1 MFILTDEIL
10 LKIVPKLEIERA
22 KKLSQLINEICPMYG
37 IDSANILHEFLAN
50 VIHESNHFED
60 KVEKLNYSAKR
71 LIQVWPTRFQSWE
84 KAVKFSANEKL
95 LAEEVYGNRRD
106 LGNIQPGDG
115 WRFRGSGFIQMTGR
129 LNFVAF
135 SSFIR
140 QKFKII
146 KPLDQIADDIRTNDD
161 MALHSAC
168 YIFAIS
174 KNLISAAIANNMIH
188 IVKRINGGLTG
199 LDSRLE
205 LYTLCMNNIVDFS

>member
-71 LIQVWPTRFQSWE
+71 LIQVWPTRFQSFE

-146 KPLDQIADDIRTNDD
+146 KPLDEIADDIRTNDD

-205 LYTLCMNNIVDFS
+205 LYTLCKNNIVDFS

>member
-37 IDSANILHEFLAN
+37 IDSANILHEFIAN

-71 LIQVWPTRFQSWE
+71 LIQVWPTRFQSFE
-84 KAVKFSANEKL
+84 KAVKFSSNEKL

-146 KPLDQIADDIRTNDD
+146 KPLDEIADDIRTNDD

-205 LYTLCMNNIVDFS
+205 LYTLCKNNIVDFS

>member
-205 LYTLCMNNIVDFS
+205 LYTLCKNNIVDFS

>member
-22 KKLSQLINEICPMYG
+22 KKLSQLINQICPMYG

-174 KNLISAAIANNMIH
+174 KDLISAAIANNMIH

-205 LYTLCMNNIVDFS
+205 LYTLCKNNIVDFS

>member
-205 LYTLCMNNIVDFS
+205 LYTLCKNNIIDFS

>member
-1 MFILTDEIL
+1 MFILTEEIL

-71 LIQVWPTRFQSWE
+71 LIQVWPTRFQSFE

-174 KNLISAAIANNMIH
+174 KDLISAAIANNMIH

-205 LYTLCMNNIVDFS
+205 LYTLCKNNIVDFS

>member
-1 MFILTDEIL
+1 MFILTGEIL
-10 LKIVPKLEIERA
+10 IKIVPKLEIERA
-22 KKLSQLINEICPMYG
+22 KKLSQLINQICPMYG

-84 KAVKFSANEKL
+84 KAVKFSANDKL

>member
-174 KNLISAAIANNMIH
+174 KDLISAAIANNMIH

-205 LYTLCMNNIVDFS
+205 LYTLCKNNIVDFS

>member
-174 KNLISAAIANNMIH
+174 KDLISAAIANNMIH

-205 LYTLCMNNIVDFS
+205 LYTLCKNNIIDFS

>member
-1 MFILTDEIL
+1 MFILTGEIL
-10 LKIVPKLEIERA
+10 IKIVPKLEIERA

-71 LIQVWPTRFQSWE
+71 LIQVWPTRFQSFE

-146 KPLDQIADDIRTNDD
+146 KPLDEIADDIRTNDD

-205 LYTLCMNNIVDFS
+205 LYTLCKNNIVDFS

>member
-84 KAVKFSANEKL
+84 KAVKFSANDKL

-174 KNLISAAIANNMIH
+174 KDLISAAIANNMIH

-205 LYTLCMNNIVDFS
+205 LYTLCKNNIVDFS

>member
-71 LIQVWPTRFQSWE
+71 LIQVWPIRFQSWE

-174 KNLISAAIANNMIH
+174 KDLISAAIANNMIH

-205 LYTLCMNNIVDFS
+205 LYTLCKNNIVDFS

>member
-1 MFILTDEIL
+1 MFILTGEIL

-174 KNLISAAIANNMIH
+174 KDLISAAIANNMIH

-205 LYTLCMNNIVDFS
+205 FYTLCKNNIVDFS

>member
-22 KKLSQLINEICPMYG
+22 KKLSQLINQICPMYG

-84 KAVKFSANEKL
+84 KAVKFSANDKL

-174 KNLISAAIANNMIH
+174 KDLISAAIANNMIH

-205 LYTLCMNNIVDFS
+205 LYTLCKNNIVDFS

>member
-1 MFILTDEIL
+1 MFVLTEEIL

-71 LIQVWPTRFQSWE
+71 LIQVWPTRFQSFE

-174 KNLISAAIANNMIH
+174 KDLISAAIANNMIH

-205 LYTLCMNNIVDFS
+205 LYTLCKNNIVDFS

>member
-1 MFILTDEIL
+1 MFILTEEIL

-22 KKLSQLINEICPMYG
+22 KKLSQLINEVCPMYG

-71 LIQVWPTRFQSWE
+71 LIQIWPTRFQSWE

-168 YIFAIS
+168 YIFAIA
-174 KNLISAAIANNMIH
+174 KDLISAAIANNMIH

-205 LYTLCMNNIVDFS
+205 LYSLCKEFIVDFS